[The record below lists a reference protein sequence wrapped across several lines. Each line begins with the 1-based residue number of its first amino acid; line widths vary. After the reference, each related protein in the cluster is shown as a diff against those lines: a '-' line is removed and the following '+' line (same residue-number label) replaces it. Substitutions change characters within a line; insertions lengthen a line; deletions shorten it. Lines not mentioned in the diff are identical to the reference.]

1 MIEPMNHLK
10 SSSSLCH
17 QSGQKLINRQI
28 REFSSC
34 PFYSLSSSPDNRNH
48 FWCEY
53 TQDQRKEKCLPGIW
67 CTYKV
72 KHRPC
77 GRNSKRAFVFQ
88 SWTNQRL
95 NHVLGVSSPQ
105 ETGPL
110 LQEMVLFKSEEATW
124 IERQHTWR
132 PLAQRK
138 HQNIRG
144 TVRGPWIHS
153 RMSPA
158 PNHQNKRPWT
168 IIRVKM
174 HKCRNSFKHLK
185 GTNTKLMISSFKAAH
200 PSPPKKR
207 AQISHTSL
215 LITYNHKSS
224 LAAVCKV
231 KVQLSVK

>member
-1 MIEPMNHLK
+1 MLW
-10 SSSSLCH
+10 
-17 QSGQKLINRQI
+17 
-28 REFSSC
+28 
-34 PFYSLSSSPDNRNH
+34 FYSRGKRNVYLEFGAH
-48 FWCEY
+48 TRWNTDHVGETANERSCF
-53 TQDQRKEKCLPGIW
+53 
-67 CTYKV
+67 
-72 KHRPC
+72 
-77 GRNSKRAFVFQ
+77 RAEQ
-88 SWTNQRL
+88 TNHRL

-185 GTNTKLMISSFKAAH
+185 GTNTKLMISSGTFKTAH
-200 PSPPKKR
+200 PSPPR
-207 AQISHTSL
+207 QTSTNL
-215 LITYNHKSS
+215 THESPYHI
-224 LAAVCKV
+224 
-231 KVQLSVK
+231 QP